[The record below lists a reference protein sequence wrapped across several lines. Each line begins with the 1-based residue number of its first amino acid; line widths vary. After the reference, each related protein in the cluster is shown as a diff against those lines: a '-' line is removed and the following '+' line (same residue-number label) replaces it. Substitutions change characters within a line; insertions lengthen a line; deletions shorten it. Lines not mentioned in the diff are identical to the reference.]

1 MRAIVALVRAALL
14 SAMSYRLRMV
24 LSLASVL
31 LTIIPVYFV
40 SDALQPVLASAL
52 RGEGEQYFAF
62 LVVGTGALLFLT
74 TALTTLPGAIGSGI
88 TTGTWEAL
96 LATPASRW
104 SLVAGMSGYA
114 FLWSAAK
121 AVALLITGVLLG
133 AKIAWGGVLPG
144 IVVLILTV
152 VPYYALGLVS
162 AGAVLAWRTRT
173 PVAQLALLA
182 SVFLGGVYY
191 PTHLVPGWLEQVSAW
206 IPLTY
211 GLRALRRLLLE
222 GATVAAVLPDVELL
236 LLFDV
241 VFVLVGTGVFVIA
254 MRHARRV
261 GTLAQY

>member
-1 MRAIVALVRAALL
+1 MRALVALVRAALI
-14 SAMSYRLRMV
+14 SAASYRFRMG

-31 LTIIPVYFV
+31 LTVVPVYFI

-88 TTGTWEAL
+88 TTGTWEAM
-96 LATPASRW
+96 LATPAPRW
-104 SLVAGMSGYA
+104 ALLAGMSGYS
-114 FLWSAAK
+114 FLWSGAK
-121 AVALLITGVLLG
+121 SLALLLAAVLLG
-133 AKIAWGGVLPG
+133 AKIAWGGLVPAV
-144 IVVLILTV
+144 VVLLLTV
-152 VPYYALGLVS
+152 IPYYAIGLVS
-162 AGAVLAWRTRT
+162 AAAVLAWRTRT
-173 PVAQLALLA
+173 PFAQLALLG

-191 PTHLVPGWLEQVSAW
+191 PTHLIPGWLEELSAW

-211 GLRALRRLLLE
+211 GLRALRGLLLE
-222 GATVAAVLPDVELL
+222 GATVVAVLPDVELL

-241 VFVLVGTGVFVIA
+241 VFVLVGSVVFAAA
-254 MRHARRV
+254 MRHARRT